1 MKRKIRNLIIVMI
14 LLFNV
19 INAYGM
25 NVSILIL
32 QKDGA
37 EKISE
42 SSRVFENHILNTLF
56 DNGHIVSNEPISLY
70 KDYEMAVYNGFNSA
84 VEGFMDYF
92 VEITLEYDLTKSKN
106 PDGVSLEN
114 IKNVQYTIKKVSTG
128 SEIYKSGEI
137 LPNRE
142 SVSNQY
148 VGFNNFALEIA
159 DKINLNLNGK

>member
-14 LLFNV
+14 LLLNV

-148 VGFNNFALEIA
+148 VGFNKFACEIA

>member
-1 MKRKIRNLIIVMI
+1 MKRKIRNLIVVLI
-14 LLFNV
+14 LILNV

-32 QKDGA
+32 QKDGP
-37 EKISE
+37 EKVSE
-42 SSRVFENHILNTLF
+42 ASRVFENQILNTLF

-70 KDYEMAVYNGFNSA
+70 ENYEMAIFNGFNSA
-84 VEGFMDYF
+84 VDGFMDYF
-92 VEITLEYDLTKSKN
+92 VEITLEYDLAKSKT

-128 SEIYKSGEI
+128 SDFYKSGEI

-142 SVSNQY
+142 SVSNQFT
-148 VGFNNFALEIA
+148 GFNKFACEIA